1 MKLVPTSLMK
11 HAAIA
16 GLCLAAMNGARA
28 DAFAQSVLLIDN
40 FRLLHHSGDAF
51 KATDFTSLNG
61 AVTARATASLNGA
74 NVIATAPITSILSGT
89 MPDVAHQF
97 VGLPTPPRA
106 ENDFG
111 YFSVLPNL
119 PGTFGYADQ
128 NMSGNAMTIG
138 AREAGARVET
148 RADASLRSAGQAG
161 GQSDV
166 GTSTMF
172 RFTLGAS
179 ETMSVSFNGR
189 PMTQAYISSG
199 SGSGTHAIARMAWS
213 VNIINLDTGEIMLD
227 YAPGDL
233 NGKSNRSLSDGHP
246 GNLTFDPGWQKF
258 SAESYTLNANQNYQ
272 LTINQTTLA
281 DVTQDKVAVPEP
293 GNLALFG
300 LGLLGMSLMTRRRK

>member
-40 FRLLHHSGDAF
+40 FRLLHHSGGAF
-51 KATDFTSLNG
+51 KSTDFTSLNG

-74 NVIATAPITSILSGT
+74 SVIATTPSSGILSGT

-106 ENDFG
+106 ENDFS
-111 YFSVLPNL
+111 YFSILPSL

-128 NMSGNAMTIG
+128 NMTGNAMTIG
-138 AREAGARVET
+138 ARDAGARVET
-148 RADASLRSAGQAG
+148 RADASLRSDGEAG

-166 GTSTMF
+166 GTLTMF

-179 ETMSVSFNGR
+179 ETMSVSFDGR
-189 PMTQAYISSG
+189 PMTQAYASSG
-199 SGSGTHAIARMAWS
+199 SGSGTNAIARLAWS
-213 VNIINLDTGEIMLD
+213 VNIINLDTGELMLD
-227 YAPGDL
+227 YSPGKL
-233 NGKSNRSLSDGHP
+233 NGESLSSRNGGYA
-246 GNLTFDPGWQKF
+246 GNSTFDPGWLKF
-258 SAESYTLNANQNYQ
+258 AATSLTLNANQNYQ

-281 DVTQDKVAVPEP
+281 NAMQKTAVPEP
-293 GNLALFG
+293 GGLALFG
-300 LGLLGMSLMTRRRK
+300 LGLLGMTLMTRRRN

>member
-40 FRLLHHSGDAF
+40 FRLLHHTGDAF
-51 KATDFTSLNG
+51 KSTDFTLLNG

-74 NVIATAPITSILSGT
+74 SVIANAPSTSILSST

-111 YFSVLPNL
+111 YFSVLPSL

-128 NMSGNAMTIG
+128 NMSGNAVTIG
-138 AREAGARVET
+138 SRLAGARVET
-148 RADASLRSAGQAG
+148 RADASLRSVGDAG

-166 GTSTMF
+166 GTSTLF

-179 ETMSVSFNGR
+179 ETMSVSFDGR
-189 PMTQAYISSG
+189 PMTQAYASNG
-199 SGSGTHAIARMAWS
+199 SGSGTNAIARLAWS
-213 VNIINLDTGEIMLD
+213 VNIINLDTGAIMLNYAPDNLNGNSQRSRNGD
-227 YAPGDL
+227 YAGD
-233 NGKSNRSLSDGHP
+233 S
-246 GNLTFDPGWQKF
+246 TFDPGWLQF
-258 SAESYTLNANQNYQ
+258 SATSLMLNANENYQ

-281 DVTQDKVAVPEP
+281 NATQDRVAVPEP